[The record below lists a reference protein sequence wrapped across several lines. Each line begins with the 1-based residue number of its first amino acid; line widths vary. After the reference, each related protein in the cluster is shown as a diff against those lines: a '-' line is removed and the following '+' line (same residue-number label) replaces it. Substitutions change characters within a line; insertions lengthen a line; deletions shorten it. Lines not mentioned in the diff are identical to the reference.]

1 MKGLSI
7 VEKELRAM
15 KEDILKYRKGVSD
28 TSKESERL
36 LHFLESEKLDAVALV
51 QVAKELKKV
60 RQERRVWKTLLYD
73 TELEYNILGGDQYLK
88 KLEKARLNKVKK
100 YSKKNQWFDNFSD
113 EAKAILN
120 TNSGGLI
127 NA

>member
-1 MKGLSI
+1 M
-7 VEKELRAM
+7 EKELRAM

-36 LHFLESEKLDAVALV
+36 LHILESEKLDAVALV

-88 KLEKARLNKVKK
+88 KLEKARLNKIKK
-100 YSKKNQWFDNFSD
+100 YSKKNSWFDNFSD
-113 EAKAILN
+113 EAMAILN
-120 TNSGGLI
+120 GNSGGII

>member
-1 MKGLSI
+1 MKGMNV
-7 VEKELRAM
+7 VEKELRTM

-28 TSKESERL
+28 TSKERERL
-36 LHFLESEKLDAVALV
+36 LHILESEKLDAVALV
-51 QVAKELKKV
+51 QVAKRLKEV
-60 RQERRVWKTLLYD
+60 QQERRAWKTLLYD

-100 YSKKNQWFDNFSD
+100 YSKKNSWFDNFSD
-113 EAKAILN
+113 EAMAILN

>member
-7 VEKELRAM
+7 VEKELRTM

-100 YSKKNQWFDNFSD
+100 YSKKNSWFDNFSD
-113 EAKAILN
+113 EAMAILN
-120 TNSGGLI
+120 GNSGGII

>member
-7 VEKELRAM
+7 VEKELRTM

-28 TSKESERL
+28 TSKERERL
-36 LHFLESEKLDAVALV
+36 LHILESEKLDAVALV
-51 QVAKELKKV
+51 QVAKRLKEV
-60 RQERRVWKTLLYD
+60 QQERRAWKTLQYD
-73 TELEYNILGGDQYLK
+73 AELEYNILGGDQYLK

-100 YSKKNQWFDNFSD
+100 YTKKNTWLDNFSD

>member
-1 MKGLSI
+1 MKGMNA
-7 VEKELRAM
+7 VEKELRTM

-73 TELEYNILGGDQYLK
+73 AELEYNILGGDQYLK

-100 YSKKNQWFDNFSD
+100 YSKKNSWFDNFSD
-113 EAKAILN
+113 EAMAILN
-120 TNSGGLI
+120 GNSGGII

>member
-7 VEKELRAM
+7 VEKELRVM

-100 YSKKNQWFDNFSD
+100 YSKKNAWFDNFSD

-120 TNSGGLI
+120 GNSGGLI

>member
-7 VEKELRAM
+7 VEKELRTM

-36 LHFLESEKLDAVALV
+36 LHILESEKLDAVALV

-73 TELEYNILGGDQYLK
+73 AELEYNILGGDQYLK

-100 YSKKNQWFDNFSD
+100 YSKKNSWFDNFSD
-113 EAKAILN
+113 EAMAILN
-120 TNSGGLI
+120 GNSGGLI